1 VPTIPKTD
9 LAQAGPFF
17 FHPAPL
23 CRRRFAHRKEPFSAT
38 HYERSCITMTHR
50 IVGVLATLIL
60 LLGSYG
66 RSVAA
71 PSPQTLFPD
80 GVTIVVGFGSGGT
93 VDTGARILQSYLQKQ
108 LGVTVVVQNMPGA
121 GGIPAS
127 HYVFTQKPNAPIFLM
142 SFIPALT
149 IAQVVRRGAYDMRK
163 LTPIYGVYGHNT
175 IVLIAK
181 KGSPYKDYASLKNA
195 TKPITAAVAGI
206 KSSISWAALAELAE
220 INGINVVP
228 VPYKGG
234 EAGSDA
240 ALGGAVDISAT
251 TLVEATRLVSSGKAQ
266 AVLHFGDKPL
276 PQLPGVQAIGQV
288 GKTSEVFDT
297 TLGLTGPPDM
307 PKDTVDAIA
316 GALAAI
322 VKNPAFLQSV
332 KNVGLEVE
340 PQPPAAWGAT
350 LSKSFETINHDAPLL
365 EKFTAQ

>member
-1 VPTIPKTD
+1 MI
-9 LAQAGPFF
+9 
-17 FHPAPL
+17 
-23 CRRRFAHRKEPFSAT
+23 
-38 HYERSCITMTHR
+38 HR
-50 IVGVLATLIL
+50 IVGVLATVL
-60 LLGSYG
+60 LMLGSYG
-66 RSVAA
+66 RGVAA
-71 PSPQTLFPD
+71 PAAKTLFPD
-80 GVTIVVGFGSGGT
+80 GVTIVVGFGTGGT

-108 LGVTVVVQNMPGA
+108 LGVSVVIQNMPGA

-127 HYVFTQKPNAPIFLM
+127 HYVFTQKPDAPILLM
-142 SFIPALT
+142 SFIPAIT
-149 IAQVVRRGAYDMRK
+149 IAQIVRGGAYDMRK

-181 KGSPYKDYASLKNA
+181 KGSPYKDFASLKNA

-220 INGINVVP
+220 INGINIVP

-251 TLVEATRLVSSGKAQ
+251 TLVEATRLVGSGKAQ
-266 AVLHFGDKPL
+266 AVLQFADKPL
-276 PQLPGVQAIGQV
+276 PELPGVQAIGQV
-288 GKTSEVFDT
+288 GKASEVFDT

-307 PKDTVDAIA
+307 SKDAVN
-316 GALAAI
+316 ALATALDVI
-322 VKNPAFLQSV
+322 MKNPAFLQSV

-340 PQPPAAWGAT
+340 AQQPAAWGTT
-350 LSKSFETINHDAPLL
+350 LSKSFETINRDAPLL